1 MNGTIIRF
9 FRYNFISYNS
19 CSVLNIVTF
28 KGFIY
33 EVRIKIHIYSVYNI
47 CKSLV

>member
-1 MNGTIIRF
+1 MNATIISF
-9 FRYNFISYNS
+9 FPYNFISYNS

-33 EVRIKIHIYSVYNI
+33 EVRMKIHIYSIYNI